1 MMKLRKRIRLHLTTG
16 RSVDGVLVSRR
27 SKVFELADASVEV
40 DGKLVN
46 LTERVFVPRERVE
59 FAQSVSAS

>member
-1 MMKLRKRIRLHLTTG
+1 MKLRKRIRLHLTTG

-27 SKVFELADASVEV
+27 SKVFELADASVEI

>member
-27 SKVFELADASVEV
+27 SKVFELADASVEI